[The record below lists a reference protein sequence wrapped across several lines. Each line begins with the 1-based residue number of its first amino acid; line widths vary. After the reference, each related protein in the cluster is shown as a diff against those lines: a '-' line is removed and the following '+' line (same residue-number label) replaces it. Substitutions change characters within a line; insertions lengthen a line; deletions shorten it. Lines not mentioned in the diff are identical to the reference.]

1 METLSHPEAAPTVEQ
16 PQPPQRKKL
25 DLSHLPAPENL
36 SETTVE
42 EITIDGICGVY

>member
-1 METLSHPEAAPTVEQ
+1 METLSNPEATAPAEQ
-16 PQPPQRKKL
+16 LQPSKRKKL

-36 SETTVE
+36 SETSVE

>member
-1 METLSHPEAAPTVEQ
+1 METQSHPEAVPPAEQ
-16 PQPPQRKKL
+16 LQPSRRKKL
-25 DLSHLPAPENL
+25 DLSQLPAPENL

>member
-1 METLSHPEAAPTVEQ
+1 METQSHPEAAPAAEQ
-16 PQPPQRKKL
+16 PQPSKRKKL

-36 SETTVE
+36 SETSVE